1 MKAFYDLHIH
11 SALSPCGDEDMT
23 PNNIV
28 NMSLLKGLD
37 VIAVTDHNSCGNV
50 RAVMEVAGDR
60 LLVIPGMEVETA
72 EEVHILCYFPT
83 LSQAEAMEELLKTN
97 RLPIDNRPDIFG
109 RQLYLDAEDE
119 IIGEE
124 TRLLTAASTL
134 SIEEVFSHAF
144 SLGGLPVPAHIDR
157 QSYSVISNLGFLP
170 PHLDIQAVEITAKNL
185 DAWRTEYAQFPILC
199 SSDAHYLGDIAEPF
213 HFIDINSKN
222 TEEFLAKLT
231 KKIC

>member
-50 RAVMEVAGDR
+50 RTVMEVAGDR

-109 RQLYLDAEDE
+109 RQLYLNAEDE

-134 SIEEVFSHAF
+134 SIEDVFSHAF
-144 SLGGLPVPAHIDR
+144 ALGGLPVPAHIDR

-170 PHLDIQAVEITAKNL
+170 PHLDIRGVEITAKNL
-185 DAWRTEYAQFPILC
+185 DAWKTEYAQYPILC

-222 TEEFLAKLT
+222 AEEFLAKLT